1 MALTAVERDITE
13 SDTALEDA
21 VAAPITIFVCMT
33 CRRAEDSED
42 FPRPGATLARLTAQA
57 AEGSG
62 IAIKRVRCLANCKR
76 GLSAAMRRHDAWT
89 YVFGELDALA
99 DGPALVEGARLLAGS
114 DDGLMPWR
122 GRPDALKRGL
132 IARVPPLDFPEEME

>member
-1 MALTAVERDITE
+1 VTLNAVERDAE
-13 SDTALEDA
+13 VETAA
-21 VAAPITIFVCMT
+21 AAPVTIFVCMT
-33 CRRAEDSED
+33 CRRAADPED

-99 DGPALVEGARLLAGS
+99 DGPALVEGARLLARS
-114 DDGLMPWR
+114 NDGLMPWR